1 MKLKSILIVFLSI
14 FILSSLSQAQDK
26 IFKKNQEVIEC
37 KITEVGTDY
46 VKYFLPD
53 YPDDVLFS
61 IDTDKIRKI
70 VFSSGK
76 EKYFIEELKN
86 PENYTDNKKNALKLD
101 FISPLTGNT
110 TFAYE
115 RSLKPG
121 RSMEATLGIIGLGIG
136 ISDLRQAGAFMKFG
150 YKFLKSPDYYYKR
163 MRYAHL
169 LKGSY
174 VRPEIGFAYYSYNTQ
189 PDFYGGDRERKSV
202 FTMAMHLIIGKQWV
216 FDDAFLVDFFVGIG
230 YGFSDD
236 GTAQYSYGYVVSDPS
251 VPVSATAGLRIGM
264 LFK

>member
-1 MKLKSILIVFLSI
+1 MKTKSLFLTLISI
-14 FILSSLSQAQDK
+14 FLLTGIVQSQDK

-37 KITEVGTDY
+37 KVTEIGTDY

-70 VFSSGK
+70 VFASGK
-76 EKYFIEELKN
+76 EKYFIDELKN
-86 PENYTDNKKNALKLD
+86 PENYADNKKNALKVD

-121 RSMEATLGIIGLGIG
+121 RSIEATLGIIGLGIN
-136 ISDLRQAGAFMKFG
+136 INDLNQAGAFMKFG
-150 YKFLKSPDYYYKR
+150 YKFLKSPDYYFKR
-163 MRYAHL
+163 MRYGHL

-202 FTMAMHLIIGKQWV
+202 LTMALHLIIGKQWV

-236 GTAQYSYGYVVSDPS
+236 GQPQYSYGYVVSAPE